1 MTDLQ
6 HQRITAIEQR
16 ITAIEWFLR
25 ILVTIGVPA
34 VVFLVLKWAGQ
45 ADFAVE
51 GAIVSA
57 CGIITV
63 VSVPAIVRTS
73 RNRKKTG

>member
-25 ILVTIGVPA
+25 ILVVLGVP
-34 VVFLVLKWAGQ
+34 VVVVLVLKWAGQ
-45 ADFAVE
+45 AEFAVE
-51 GAIVSA
+51 GAGVALFGLIA
-57 CGIITV
+57 V
-63 VSVPAIVRTS
+63 VLLPAVLRTF
-73 RNRKKTG
+73 RNGKKTG